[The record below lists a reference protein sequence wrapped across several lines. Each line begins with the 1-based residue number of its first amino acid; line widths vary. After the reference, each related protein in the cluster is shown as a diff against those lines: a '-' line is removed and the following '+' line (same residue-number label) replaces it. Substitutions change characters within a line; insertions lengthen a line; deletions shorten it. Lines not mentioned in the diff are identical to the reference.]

1 MHFSGSGTQ
10 DSPIAIDD
18 SSEDESFTYS
28 YRTYSFTPPNDLLL
42 SPRPGTFLSTISR
55 PRLTMPMQ
63 NIQQVK
69 KGAIILKNTLT
80 LDLLLII
87 IQNWVLESL
96 VNARGLLLLLKVFSP
111 FHLLVL
117 N

>member
-18 SSEDESFTYS
+18 DSEDENITYS
-28 YRTYSFTPPNDLLL
+28 YRTYFFTPPDDLLL

-55 PRLTMPMQ
+55 PRSTMP

-69 KGAIILKNTLT
+69 KGAIFEKYTNT
-80 LDLLLII
+80 
-87 IQNWVLESL
+87 
-96 VNARGLLLLLKVFSP
+96 
-111 FHLLVL
+111 
-117 N
+117 